1 MPRTRLRRSKFG
13 LAPAALA
20 CWLAI
25 GGSLAC
31 ACTIPVFRYALER
44 WESDRF
50 LVMVYHQGELTA
62 EQNLVV
68 AELTQRSSLKG
79 GPLNIEV
86 IRHDLA
92 APSPLKLLDLQL
104 PTADRPLPWM
114 EIRSRISETRTALR
128 WQGPLTEAVG
138 KPGLFDSPARN
149 EIVRRLL
156 DGDSCVWLLVAP
168 EDQVQRLSQQLQ
180 PLLDAAPK
188 DLELPKG
195 VGLPGSELYSPIP
208 LNIRFS
214 VLPLSHADP
223 EEQPFFKLLA
233 ASTPEWRTD
242 TAYVIPVFG
251 RCRALEVFPFADA
264 NEALIQDVG
273 SFLCAAC
280 SCRVKQANPGFD
292 LLVSVDWNQRLF
304 GDSLPQ
310 GIPPSERPS
319 GPIISAGLAESPVL
333 VTIPAGAQSQKTT
346 PQEAA
351 PSDEVQPGESDATA
365 STVPVITTQIQ
376 QSRSPITLLMLIAIL
391 ALVCGGLLAGI
402 IYIRK

>member
-1 MPRTRLRRSKFG
+1 MPRTRLRRSQLG

-50 LVMVYHQGELTA
+50 LVMVYHHGELTA
-62 EQNLVV
+62 EQNSAI
-68 AELTQRSSLKG
+68 AELTQRSSIKG
-79 GPLNIEV
+79 GPLNIE
-86 IRHDLA
+86 IICHDLA
-92 APSPLKLLDLQL
+92 SPAPLKLLDLQP

-128 WQGPLTEAVG
+128 WQGPLTDAIG
-138 KPGLFDSPARN
+138 KPGLFLSPARS

-180 PLLDAAPK
+180 PILDGAPA

-195 VGLPGSELYSPIP
+195 IGLPGSELYAPIP
-208 LNIRFS
+208 LAIRFS

-223 EEQPFFKLLA
+223 EEQLFFKLLA

-251 RCRALEVFPFADA
+251 RCRALEVFPIADA

-273 SFLCAAC
+273 GFLCGAC

-310 GIPPSERPS
+310 GIPPSGQPS
-319 GPIISAGLAESPVL
+319 GTMISAGLPESPVL
-333 VTIPAGAQSQKTT
+333 VTIPAGTL
-346 PQEAA
+346 PQEIS
-351 PSDEVQPGESDATA
+351 PSEADRTGESDATA
-365 STVPVITTQIQ
+365 AAAPVTATLVHQSPST
-376 QSRSPITLLMLIAIL
+376 ITLLMLLAIL
-391 ALVCGGLLAGI
+391 AMICGGLLAGI
-402 IYIRK
+402 VYIRR